1 MIYNLKQKL
10 LIFSVIFGITSL
22 LAQSSDITFTGVF
35 GGTVVTDDG
44 AYTMP
49 SGSEPWAGFA
59 NEDVSL
65 YPLTFG
71 EGGSITFTGSTD
83 GALADVYFRFEK
95 NPYPTLSQ
103 AFLLHQYL

>member
-10 LIFSVIFGITSL
+10 LVFSVIFGITSL
-22 LAQSSDITFTGVF
+22 FAQSPEVTFTGVF

-65 YPLTFG
+65 YPFILERVDQLHLLVQQMVLQRMFISDLKRIHT
-71 EGGSITFTGSTD
+71 
-83 GALADVYFRFEK
+83 L
-95 NPYPTLSQ
+95 TLSQ
-103 AFLLHQYL
+103 VFLLQQ

>member
-1 MIYNLKQKL
+1 MIYNLKHKL
-10 LIFSVIFGITSL
+10 LVFSVIFSISSL
-22 LAQSSDITFTGVF
+22 FAQSPEVLFSGVF
-35 GGTVVTDDG
+35 GGTVVAEDG
-44 AYTMP
+44 TYTMP

-83 GALADVYFRFEK
+83 GPPTDVYFRFEK
-95 NPYPTLSQ
+95 LIWDR
-103 AFLLHQYL
+103 